1 MSGPPGT
8 GKTLLAKACAGESGV
23 PFFFISGSDFV
34 EMYVGVGASRV
45 RDLFKEAKEHSP
57 AIVFIDEIDAIGK
70 QRSGF
75 GSSEMDST
83 LNQMLV
89 EMDGFGSDENVV
101 VFAATNRKDILDS
114 ALTRPG
120 RFDRNIEVTLP
131 DVEARTAIYKV
142 HLESILAENKDEIA
156 KRMASLS
163 PGMSGA
169 DIRNV
174 CNEAA
179 ISAARREADIVE
191 TSDFE
196 NAIERVIGGLE
207 KKTSMSKEEKRI
219 VAVHESGHAVVSWFL
234 EYAAPLLKLTI
245 IPRSKGSLGF
255 AQYLQ
260 KENSLET
267 KDALI
272 DRIAFT
278 LGGRCA
284 EEAFFEDVTTGA
296 QDDFSKAYQVAD
308 TMVTKVGMGEK
319 LYNLRLETN
328 QFGIKGYSDATAE
341 IVDEEIERIVNE
353 AYQKCKEIVEQHKD
367 KIEEL
372 SNVLLQKETL
382 DLKQIKEVLG
392 ERPFGMPE
400 SVQEVLRA
408 TENKE
413 ATAED

>member
-1 MSGPPGT
+1 MGARLPKGALLSGPPGT

-45 RDLFKEAKEHSP
+45 RDLFKQAKEHSP
-57 AIVFIDEIDAIGK
+57 AIIFIDEIDAIGK
-70 QRSGF
+70 QRSCIFIFKFNYSIAF
-75 GSSEMDST
+75 GSNELDST

-131 DVEARTAIYKV
+131 DQEARTAIYKV
-142 HLESILAENKDEIA
+142 HLEKIYTNEKEEVA

-163 PGMSGA
+163 PGFSGA

-179 ISAARREADIVE
+179 INAARRDADIVE
-191 TSDFE
+191 MKDFE
-196 NAIERVIGGLE
+196 IAIERVVGGLE
-207 KKTSMSKEEKRI
+207 KKVSMSKEEKRV
-219 VAVHESGHAVVSWFL
+219 VAVHESGHAVASWFL
-234 EYAAPLLKLTI
+234 EHASPLLKLSI
-245 IPRSKGSLGF
+245 VPRSKGSLGF

-260 KENSLET
+260 KENSLQT
-267 KDALI
+267 KEALM
-272 DRIAFT
+272 DRIVFT

-284 EEAFFEDVTTGA
+284 EEIFFEDVTTGA
-296 QDDFSKAYQVAD
+296 QDDFSKAFEIAD
-308 TMVTKVGMGEK
+308 TMVTKVGMGDK

-328 QFGIKGYSDATAE
+328 QFGIKKYSDATCE
-341 IVDEEIERIVNE
+341 IVDEEVQKIVGEAYEKCKIIVNE
-353 AYQKCKEIVEQHKD
+353 HKD
-367 KIEEL
+367 KIE
-372 SNVLLQKETL
+372 K
-382 DLKQIKEVLG
+382 
-392 ERPFGMPE
+392 
-400 SVQEVLRA
+400 
-408 TENKE
+408 
-413 ATAED
+413 